1 MKNKHDAIKHKFTPE
16 FIQYLRE
23 TVGSRTPETGLIGGS
38 SDGYHT
44 DKAYFDSTANVSGS
58 TYTPD
63 KEAVD
68 AVLALWNNENT
79 SISVVAHS
87 HPRGCIYPSNPD
99 NLMFSK
105 ILEINELE
113 YIFALIV
120 QVHPS
125 LNGKKAKI
133 YCYGYRQTED
143 GIRFY
148 DLGCINEK
156 HSEVVLPAIKPQGL
170 HNSVNTERE
179 RLSSTGIN
187 PEIMKRKTIV
197 AIGTGGFAPVLEQ
210 KARDGVGRIIAID
223 GDVYEK
229 KNLANQAAY
238 YSDLGLFKV
247 DALKRRLCSINP
259 DIEVVNC
266 ARYLDDNF
274 TDEEFEEIVGDRL
287 FTNPKDT
294 LLCASTDSFEAQARI
309 AGLAMKYGLP
319 FMSSQ
324 MYAGGVGA
332 EIVFTYPGLTPSCP
346 RCILKHRYDAYSN
359 GYQNTVTSVGTSI
372 SSVAYANGL
381 EGQIAS
387 MLLLYGEGD
396 NIYTHMLDSV
406 KHRNLAL
413 LKIAPDAEQKLGL
426 NLFHD
431 AMDKTYSFFG
441 EVVWIPQNTVSRAN
455 GFADDCPLCHGLE
468 NLQLLKGSIP
478 DTRRCLEWKE
488 YH

>member
-148 DLGCINEK
+148 DLG
-156 HSEVVLPAIKPQGL
+156 
-170 HNSVNTERE
+170 
-179 RLSSTGIN
+179 
-187 PEIMKRKTIV
+187 
-197 AIGTGGFAPVLEQ
+197 
-210 KARDGVGRIIAID
+210 
-223 GDVYEK
+223 
-229 KNLANQAAY
+229 
-238 YSDLGLFKV
+238 
-247 DALKRRLCSINP
+247 
-259 DIEVVNC
+259 
-266 ARYLDDNF
+266 
-274 TDEEFEEIVGDRL
+274 
-287 FTNPKDT
+287 
-294 LLCASTDSFEAQARI
+294 
-309 AGLAMKYGLP
+309 
-319 FMSSQ
+319 
-324 MYAGGVGA
+324 
-332 EIVFTYPGLTPSCP
+332 
-346 RCILKHRYDAYSN
+346 
-359 GYQNTVTSVGTSI
+359 
-372 SSVAYANGL
+372 
-381 EGQIAS
+381 
-387 MLLLYGEGD
+387 
-396 NIYTHMLDSV
+396 
-406 KHRNLAL
+406 
-413 LKIAPDAEQKLGL
+413 
-426 NLFHD
+426 
-431 AMDKTYSFFG
+431 
-441 EVVWIPQNTVSRAN
+441 
-455 GFADDCPLCHGLE
+455 
-468 NLQLLKGSIP
+468 
-478 DTRRCLEWKE
+478 
-488 YH
+488 